1 MLSILIAPSGFKES
15 LSAEAVAEAIA
26 EGVRRV
32 FPTARVL
39 LAPVIDGGEGTTEAL
54 VRASGG
60 TLHPVQVMGPLGD
73 PVPAFVGLLGGVGP
87 KTAVIEIAA
96 AAGLRLVPRNRRD
109 PTRTTSYGVGQL
121 LRAALDLGAETILVG
136 CGDSGVND
144 GGAGMAQALG
154 VRLRNR
160 RGEELPLGGSALV
173 DLAHIDLTGRDPR
186 LERVRIEAA
195 VNWHNHL
202 LGPRGVARVFG
213 PQKGASPEQVEL
225 LERAM
230 EQLARVIRD
239 QLGLDV
245 ASLPG
250 SGASGGLG
258 AGLVAF
264 AGATLHPRYELLLR
278 YLDLD
283 RLIDEADLV
292 ITAEG
297 ALDEQTPFGKVP
309 CEVGRRAAAK
319 GKPVIALAGTLGTG
333 AEATLAHG
341 ISAFTSV
348 VRGPCSLDDAIA
360 RAAELVRDAA
370 EAALRMVEVGRKLAA
385 RASMPRAA

>member
-1 MLSILIAPSGFKES
+1 M
-15 LSAEAVAEAIA
+15 
-26 EGVRRV
+26 
-32 FPTARVL
+32 
-39 LAPVIDGGEGTTEAL
+39 
-54 VRASGG
+54 
-60 TLHPVQVMGPLGD
+60 
-73 PVPAFVGLLGGVGP
+73 
-87 KTAVIEIAA
+87 
-96 AAGLRLVPRNRRD
+96 
-109 PTRTTSYGVGQL
+109 
-121 LRAALDLGAETILVG
+121 
-136 CGDSGVND
+136 
-144 GGAGMAQALG
+144 
-154 VRLRNR
+154 
-160 RGEELPLGGSALV
+160 
-173 DLAHIDLTGRDPR
+173 
-186 LERVRIEAA
+186 
-195 VNWHNHL
+195 
-202 LGPRGVARVFG
+202 ARVFG